1 MNNIKRVQKDIYFD
15 NFLSQ
20 HMNRVPLALFLIED
34 DRNND
39 INTGTIW
46 KCHQYFFILLILL
59 SEIFIIFTLFPIS
72 PNR

>member
-39 INTGTIW
+39 INTGTIR
-46 KCHQYFFILLILL
+46 KCHQYFFY
-59 SEIFIIFTLFPIS
+59 FIDSFI
-72 PNR
+72 